1 MKPLSYEECRL
12 KIAELNI
19 YQGEIKRRLDEKQYN
34 KELKAKINLEIL
46 GLANAM
52 QRETRRIQLANLKLE
67 VYEDNKNNFK
77 SEIDIWLDEMQN
89 KISNQLGKVRWDSN
103 KEDV

>member
-1 MKPLSYEECRL
+1 MKPLNYEECRL
-12 KIAELNI
+12 KIAELNR
-19 YQGEIKRRLDEKQYN
+19 YQGEIKLRLDYKQYN

-67 VYEDNKNNFK
+67 IYEDTKKNLK
-77 SEIDIWLDEMQN
+77 SEIDTWLDEMQN
-89 KISNQLGKVRWDSN
+89 KIN
-103 KEDV
+103 